1 MNGSWQHSSLA
12 ALALLGV
19 ACVTQQ
25 VSPGKLLPDGR
36 LIYPK
41 TKTVDQ
47 VDTLHGVKVA
57 DPYRWLEDADSP
69 GTRAWVR
76 KQNQLTFEFL
86 DTIPE
91 RDDIR
96 RRLRKLWNH
105 ERFGV
110 PVKRGERYFYSR
122 NDGLENQSVLYVTDS
137 LDSAGRVLLDP
148 NTLSKDGT
156 VALSRWSVSDDGK
169 HLAYSTSA
177 AGSDWQEWRVRNVD
191 TGRNLGDRL
200 RWVKF
205 SGAAWRRDGSGFYY
219 SRYNAPRS
227 GKKMSDINLNQKL
240 YFHRIGTSQSTDEL
254 VYHNPDNPK
263 WGYGASVTED
273 DRYLVITIWQGTD
286 RRNRVY
292 YRNLQSGDT
301 EVAKLFD
308 KFDADYSFIGNDDKL
323 FYFRTDLDAP
333 RGRVIAVEIGKP
345 DKIEEI
351 IPQSAETL
359 RWASHLNNQLIANYL
374 KDAHSQVKVFSL
386 GGKMEREISLP
397 GIGSASGFRGRSDA
411 TETFYSF
418 RSFTDPGTIHQLNLK
433 TGKDSIFRKPEVD
446 FNPAD
451 YITRQV
457 FYVSGDG
464 TRVPMFIT
472 HKRELAR
479 DGSHPCLLYGYGGF
493 NISLTPSF
501 SVQNLVWMELGGVYA
516 VPNLRGGGEYG
527 EDWHEAGMKLNKQN
541 VFDDFIA
548 AAEWLQANLYTRAD
562 RLAIAGGSNGGLLVG
577 ACMTQRPELFGA
589 TLPAVGVMDML
600 RFHKF
605 TIGWAWT
612 SDFGSPDDKE
622 EFKAL
627 RAYSPYHNLKDGTA
641 YPATLV
647 TTADHDDR
655 VVPGHSFKFAARL
668 QASQGGDSPA
678 LIRIETRAGH
688 GAGKPTSKRIDEAS
702 DKLAFLIKALGLSP
716 AIPAGE

>member
-1 MNGSWQHSSLA
+1 M
-12 ALALLGV
+12 V
-19 ACVTQQ
+19 
-25 VSPGKLLPDGR
+25 
-36 LIYPK
+36 
-41 TKTVDQ
+41 
-47 VDTLHGVKVA
+47 
-57 DPYRWLEDADSP
+57 
-69 GTRAWVR
+69 
-76 KQNQLTFEFL
+76 
-86 DTIPE
+86 
-91 RDDIR
+91 
-96 RRLRKLWNH
+96 
-105 ERFGV
+105 
-110 PVKRGERYFYSR
+110 
-122 NDGLENQSVLYVTDS
+122 
-137 LDSAGRVLLDP
+137 
-148 NTLSKDGT
+148 
-156 VALSRWSVSDDGK
+156 
-169 HLAYSTSA
+169 
-177 AGSDWQEWRVRNVD
+177 
-191 TGRNLGDRL
+191 
-200 RWVKF
+200 
-205 SGAAWRRDGSGFYY
+205 
-219 SRYNAPRS
+219 
-227 GKKMSDINLNQKL
+227 
-240 YFHRIGTSQSTDEL
+240 
-254 VYHNPDNPK
+254 
-263 WGYGASVTED
+263 
-273 DRYLVITIWQGTD
+273 
-286 RRNRVY
+286 
-292 YRNLQSGDT
+292 
-301 EVAKLFD
+301 KLFD
-308 KFDADYSFIGNDDKL
+308 KFDADYSFIGSDGKM

-345 DKIEEI
+345 NKIREI
-351 IPQSAETL
+351 IPQAVETL

-374 KDAHSQVKVFSL
+374 EDAHSQVKVFSW

-418 RSFTDPGTIHQLNLK
+418 RSFTDPGTIHQLDLK
-433 TGKDSIFRKPEVD
+433 TGKDSVFRKPKVD

-451 YITRQV
+451 YVTRQV
-457 FYVSGDG
+457 FYVSKDG
-464 TRVPMFIT
+464 TRIPMFIT
-472 HKRELAR
+472 HKRGLAR

-622 EFKAL
+622 EFGAL

-668 QASQGGDSPA
+668 QASQGDDSPT

-688 GAGKPTSKRIDEAS
+688 GAGKPTSKRIDEAA
-702 DKLAFLIKALGLSP
+702 DKLTFLVKALGFSP